1 MPDIFTSGSSLPQPV
16 SVPVPAPAAF
26 PGLRAP
32 RSRFLRSFQHF
43 PRNLH
48 FDTQDKKENVVL
60 LLRQHPIV
68 ILPWL
73 LFTLLLLFV
82 PVFAPLFFTGEILPF
97 SYRLIAVIFWY
108 FFVFAY
114 FFEHS
119 LRWYYNVLIVT
130 DQRLIDVDFPSLLYR
145 EMTEARLDHVEEVSS
160 RKGGYLRSLFDFG
173 DVLVQ
178 TAGAIPEIEIKDV
191 PDPEYV
197 TKIIY
202 DLIKKGENAKTK

>member
-1 MPDIFTSGSSLPQPV
+1 MPDLFVNTPPSLTPSPV
-16 SVPVPAPAAF
+16 SK
-26 PGLRAP
+26 LRIP
-32 RSRFLRSFQHF
+32 RSRFLRAFLQF

-48 FDTQDKKENVVL
+48 FDTQDKKEQVIL

-73 LFTLLLLFV
+73 IFTLFLS
-82 PVFAPLFFTGEILPF
+82 FAPLLLARFLSLSFLPAT
-97 SYRLIAVIFWY
+97 YRLLVLVGWC

-114 FFEHS
+114 FFEHF

-145 EMTEARLDHVEEVSS
+145 EMTEANLDHVEEVSN

-178 TAGAIPEIEIKDV
+178 TAGAIPEIEITDV
-191 PDPEYV
+191 PDPEKV

-202 DLIKKGENAKTK
+202 DLIKKGEISASP